1 MGDGNLMYFL
11 IVVFV
16 LWVLESIAKARQRSR
31 LPEETSEDEPLQRV
45 PTPVETSAETRPRT
59 VERPP
64 RTLWD
69 EIAEIARQQLPSEQT
84 PPERG
89 RPPGRRA
96 DLPPPAQPAAP
107 PKRYVSGTERTQT
120 TRWTQG
126 SEREVVVRPA
136 PAEAPLADER
146 RSERWLSGSGAE
158 ARSSEDVRAESVEA
172 SRRRAGPV
180 KRQHPELERTAKK
193 QVSPWKGEKGTPA
206 SAPRPAAPPPEPRRA
221 DRTTAAVLVAAPA
234 ARAARTTPQNIH
246 NLRHASRA
254 ELRRIL
260 ILQEVLGPPVAL
272 REGPLSEE

>member
-1 MGDGNLMYFL
+1 
-11 IVVFV
+11 
-16 LWVLESIAKARQRSR
+16 
-31 LPEETSEDEPLQRV
+31 
-45 PTPVETSAETRPRT
+45 
-59 VERPP
+59 
-64 RTLWD
+64 
-69 EIAEIARQQLPSEQT
+69 
-84 PPERG
+84 
-89 RPPGRRA
+89 
-96 DLPPPAQPAAP
+96 
-107 PKRYVSGTERTQT
+107 
-120 TRWTQG
+120 
-126 SEREVVVRPA
+126 
-136 PAEAPLADER
+136 LADER